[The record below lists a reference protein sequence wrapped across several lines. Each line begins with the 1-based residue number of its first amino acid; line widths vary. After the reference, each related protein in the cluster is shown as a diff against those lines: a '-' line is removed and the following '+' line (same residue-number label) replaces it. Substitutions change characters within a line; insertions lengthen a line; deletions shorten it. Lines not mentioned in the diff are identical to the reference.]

1 MPPLP
6 FIALIGR
13 QYLGECPLPEA
24 VIPQPAKME
33 SLIVAMLSMPG

>member
-13 QYLGECPLPEA
+13 QYLGECSLPET
-24 VIPQPAKME
+24 VIPQPAKMA
-33 SLIVAMLSMPG
+33 SLVAAILSMPG